1 MNVNQLMA
9 KLTTS
14 AGEHDTNTGE
24 DNGDIIDI
32 LRIALETLK
41 HDELIPQFLDNLRDE
56 EISEIPEFEWLV
68 PETGYVLVTD
78 GSDTRF
84 VFELLKARGYDRAA
98 ATVQNSGRVP
108 LADFHAALEEIE
120 ATGERGQHPA
130 NVYRNFINEHAVLG
144 KEL

>member
-1 MNVNQLMA
+1 MNVDQLMVA
-9 KLTTS
+9 LTKS
-14 AGEHDTNTGE
+14 AEDHDENTGE
-24 DNGDIIDI
+24 SNGDLVAI

-41 HDELIPQFLDNLRDE
+41 HDGLIEQFLDNLRDE

-68 PETGYVLVTD
+68 PATGYILVTD

-108 LADFHAALEEIE
+108 LADFHRALEEIE
-120 ATGERGQHPA
+120 ATGEKGQHPA
-130 NVYRNFINEHAVLG
+130 NVYRNYINEHAVLG
-144 KEL
+144 KEA